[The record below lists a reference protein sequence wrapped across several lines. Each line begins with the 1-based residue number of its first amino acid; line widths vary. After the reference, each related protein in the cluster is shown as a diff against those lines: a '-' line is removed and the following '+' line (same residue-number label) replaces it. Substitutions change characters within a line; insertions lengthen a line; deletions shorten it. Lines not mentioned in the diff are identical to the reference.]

1 VSASRLWSSFEA
13 VEVASIAQSL
23 DGAAGSFT
31 WLREFLRQELAPYRG
46 RASLVTRM
54 VTASTLT
61 MIIGVTFQI
70 PYTAFAAIFALVI
83 SRESLEGTTKAA
95 SALVVGSVLGGVYVV
110 VGAMLVLGNPMLRFL
125 WVGGTLFL
133 AFYGLSALSNYTAA
147 AKFAYLTVITIP
159 LWDSRISSESKVA
172 STLWAVGAISLGSV
186 ITLLMEVGFAGFR
199 RTDQVRAAI
208 CERLVNVEDLLTC
221 FANGHP
227 LPEATRSALVRLATV
242 GISRL
247 REVLQRPGYNAQ
259 RKQELGALVALVG
272 RLTDIAAN
280 LTQFSD
286 RITDDDRNR
295 IRTVAGNI
303 AEIRV
308 AVMSGTI
315 PQSIGRFGESEAPPG
330 VPLLGEIERTV
341 SLIHNLLAGAPSA
354 TDDGPAGSYDRGQA
368 APLVPGAL
376 SDPEHLKF
384 ALRGC
389 LAAGLCYFIYNAL
402 FWPGISTAITTCF
415 LTALTTI
422 GASHQKQ
429 LLRFTGALI
438 GGLVIGIGA
447 QVFILPNIDSIG
459 GFTVLFMAVAVLSAW
474 IATSSP
480 RLSYLGVQIV
490 AAFCLIN
497 LQEFKFQTSLA
508 VARDR
513 VVGILLGLFMMWL
526 AFDFL
531 WSAPAGVAMKR
542 AFVSVLRLL
551 AQLARE
557 PMSQDIRVASERS
570 YVLRETINTQFDKV
584 RSLADGVLFEFGPS
598 RQQDLALRDRIRQW
612 QPQLRT
618 LFVMRIASL
627 KYRLQLPGFELPE
640 SVRLWQRQYDDRSAD
655 IFSDLADRIEGKAL
669 EIRTIPPEFTA
680 SALPHVIDDVS
691 IEQVSSFRALIGCI
705 ERLTSDVAEQ
715 VARDYPA
722 TRVAATRPS

>member
-1 VSASRLWSSFEA
+1 MGG
-13 VEVASIAQSL
+13 SL
-23 DGAAGSFT
+23 T
-31 WLREFLRQELAPYRG
+31 WLWEFLRQELTPYRG
-46 RASLVTRM
+46 RTSLVIRM

-61 MIIGVTFQI
+61 MIVGVTFQI
-70 PYTAFAAIFALVI
+70 PYTAFAAIFALSL
-83 SRESLEGTTKAA
+83 SRESIEGTRKAA
-95 SALVVGSVLGGVYVV
+95 YALVVGSALAGVYVV
-110 VGAMLVLGNPMLRFL
+110 VGAILVLGNPMLRLL
-125 WVGGTLFL
+125 WVGATLFL
-133 AFYGLSALSNYTAA
+133 AFYGLSALGNYTVAA
-147 AKFAYLTVITIP
+147 RFAYVTVITIP
-159 LWDSRISSESKVA
+159 LWDSHIPTESKVA
-172 STLWAVGAISLGSV
+172 STLWAVGAISLGSL
-186 ITLLMEVGFAGFR
+186 ITLLTEVAFAGFR
-199 RTDQVRAAI
+199 RTDQWNAAI
-208 CERLVNVEDLLTC
+208 LERLGSVEDLLTC
-221 FANGHP
+221 FANSDP
-227 LPEATRSALVRLATV
+227 VPEATRSAMVRLATV

-247 REVLQRPGYNAQ
+247 REVLQRSGYNAQ
-259 RKQELGALVALVG
+259 RKQEMGTLVALVG
-272 RLTDIAAN
+272 RLVDIAAN
-280 LTQFSD
+280 LAQFSN
-286 RITDDDRNR
+286 RVTDDDRSR

-303 AEIRV
+303 AEMRL
-308 AVMSGTI
+308 AVMSGTV
-315 PQSIGRFGESEAPPG
+315 PRSIGLSVEGEALPG

-341 SLIHNLLAGAPSA
+341 SLIRAVLSGAQSA
-354 TDDGPAGSYDRGQA
+354 TNDALPGFYDRGQA

-376 SDPEHLKF
+376 SDPEHVKF

-389 LAAGLCYFIYNAL
+389 LAAGLCYIIYNAL
-402 FWPGISTAITTCF
+402 FWPGISTAITTCL

-429 LLRFTGALI
+429 FLRFAGAIL
-438 GGLVIGIGA
+438 GGLVIGIGS

-459 GFTVLFMAVAVLSAW
+459 GFTVLFIAVAVLSAW

-480 RLSYLGVQIV
+480 RLSYLGAQIV

-526 AFDFL
+526 VFDFL

-542 AFVSVLRLL
+542 AFVSGLRLL

-570 YVLRETINTQFDKV
+570 YALRETIHTQFDTV

-598 RQQDLALRDRIRQW
+598 RQQDLALRNRIRQW
-612 QPQLRT
+612 QPQLRA
-618 LFVMRIASL
+618 LFLMRIASL

-640 SVRLWQRQYDDRSAD
+640 SVRIWQRQYDDHSAD
-655 IFSDLADRIEGKAL
+655 ILSDMAERIEGKAL
-669 EIRTIPPEFTA
+669 EIRPIPPGFAA
-680 SALPHVIDDVS
+680 SALPHLTDGGS
-691 IEQVSSFRALIGCI
+691 IEQVSSFRALIGGI

-722 TRVAATRPS
+722 SEQRSDVFRK

>member
-1 VSASRLWSSFEA
+1 MGG
-13 VEVASIAQSL
+13 SL
-23 DGAAGSFT
+23 T
-31 WLREFLRQELAPYRG
+31 WLWEFLRQELTPYRG
-46 RASLVTRM
+46 RTSLVIRM

-61 MIIGVTFQI
+61 MIVGVTFQI
-70 PYTAFAAIFALVI
+70 PYTAFAAIFALSL
-83 SRESLEGTTKAA
+83 SRESIEGTRKAA
-95 SALVVGSVLGGVYVV
+95 YALVVGSALAGVYVV
-110 VGAMLVLGNPMLRFL
+110 VGAILVLGNPMLRLL
-125 WVGGTLFL
+125 WVGATLFL
-133 AFYGLSALSNYTAA
+133 AFYGLSALGNYTVAA
-147 AKFAYLTVITIP
+147 RFAYVTVITIP
-159 LWDSRISSESKVA
+159 LWDSHIPTESKVA
-172 STLWAVGAISLGSV
+172 STLWAVGAISLGSL
-186 ITLLMEVGFAGFR
+186 ITLLTEVAFAGFR
-199 RTDQVRAAI
+199 RTDQWNAAI
-208 CERLVNVEDLLTC
+208 LERLGSVEDLLTC
-221 FANGHP
+221 FANSDP
-227 LPEATRSALVRLATV
+227 VPEATRSAMVRLATV

-247 REVLQRPGYNAQ
+247 REVLQRSGYNAQ
-259 RKQELGALVALVG
+259 RKQEMGTLVALVG
-272 RLTDIAAN
+272 RLVDIAAN
-280 LTQFSD
+280 LAQFSNLV
-286 RITDDDRNR
+286 TDDDRSR

-303 AEIRV
+303 AEMRL
-308 AVMSGTI
+308 AVMSGTV
-315 PQSIGRFGESEAPPG
+315 PRSIGLSVEGEALPG

-341 SLIHNLLAGAPSA
+341 SLIRAVLSGAQSA
-354 TDDGPAGSYDRGQA
+354 TNDALPGFYDRGQA

-376 SDPEHLKF
+376 SDPEHVKF

-389 LAAGLCYFIYNAL
+389 LAAGLCYIIYNAL
-402 FWPGISTAITTCF
+402 FWPGISTAITTCL

-429 LLRFTGALI
+429 FLRFAGAIL
-438 GGLVIGIGA
+438 GGLVIGIGS

-459 GFTVLFMAVAVLSAW
+459 GFTVLFIAVAVLSAW

-480 RLSYLGVQIV
+480 RLSYLGAQIV

-526 AFDFL
+526 VFDFL

-542 AFVSVLRLL
+542 AFVSGLRLL

-570 YVLRETINTQFDKV
+570 YALRETIHTQFDTV

-598 RQQDLALRDRIRQW
+598 RQQDLALRNRIRQW
-612 QPQLRT
+612 QPQLRA
-618 LFVMRIASL
+618 LFLMRIASL

-640 SVRLWQRQYDDRSAD
+640 SVRIWQRQYDDHSAD
-655 IFSDLADRIEGKAL
+655 ILSDMAERIEGKAL
-669 EIRTIPPEFTA
+669 EIRPIPPGFAA
-680 SALPHVIDDVS
+680 SALPHLTDGGS
-691 IEQVSSFRALIGCI
+691 IEQVSSFRALIGGI

-722 TRVAATRPS
+722 SEQRSDVFRK

>member
-1 VSASRLWSSFEA
+1 
-13 VEVASIAQSL
+13 
-23 DGAAGSFT
+23 
-31 WLREFLRQELAPYRG
+31 
-46 RASLVTRM
+46 
-54 VTASTLT
+54 
-61 MIIGVTFQI
+61 
-70 PYTAFAAIFALVI
+70 
-83 SRESLEGTTKAA
+83 
-95 SALVVGSVLGGVYVV
+95 
-110 VGAMLVLGNPMLRFL
+110 
-125 WVGGTLFL
+125 
-133 AFYGLSALSNYTAA
+133 
-147 AKFAYLTVITIP
+147 
-159 LWDSRISSESKVA
+159 
-172 STLWAVGAISLGSV
+172 
-186 ITLLMEVGFAGFR
+186 
-199 RTDQVRAAI
+199 
-208 CERLVNVEDLLTC
+208 
-221 FANGHP
+221 
-227 LPEATRSALVRLATV
+227 
-242 GISRL
+242 
-247 REVLQRPGYNAQ
+247 
-259 RKQELGALVALVG
+259 
-272 RLTDIAAN
+272 
-280 LTQFSD
+280 
-286 RITDDDRNR
+286 
-295 IRTVAGNI
+295 
-303 AEIRV
+303 
-308 AVMSGTI
+308 
-315 PQSIGRFGESEAPPG
+315 
-330 VPLLGEIERTV
+330 
-341 SLIHNLLAGAPSA
+341 
-354 TDDGPAGSYDRGQA
+354 
-368 APLVPGAL
+368 
-376 SDPEHLKF
+376 
-384 ALRGC
+384 
-389 LAAGLCYFIYNAL
+389 
-402 FWPGISTAITTCF
+402 
-415 LTALTTI
+415 
-422 GASHQKQ
+422 
-429 LLRFTGALI
+429 
-438 GGLVIGIGA
+438 VIGIGA

-669 EIRTIPPEFTA
+669 EIRTIPPEFTV

>member
-1 VSASRLWSSFEA
+1 MAA
-13 VEVASIAQSL
+13 IAQNL
-23 DGAAGSFT
+23 TGTTGSFT
-31 WLREFLRQELAPYRG
+31 WFWEFLKQELAPYRG
-46 RASLVTRM
+46 RASLIARM

-70 PYTAFAAIFALVI
+70 PYTAFAAIFAFVL
-83 SRESLEGTTKAA
+83 SRESHEGTAKAA
-95 SALVVGSVLGGVYVV
+95 YALVVGSVLGGVYVV

-133 AFYGLSALSNYTAA
+133 GFYGLSALSSYAVAA
-147 AKFAYLTVITIP
+147 RFAYLTVITIP
-159 LWDSRISSESKVA
+159 LWDSRISTELKVA
-172 STLWAVGAISLGSV
+172 STLWAVGSITIGSV
-186 ITLLMEVGFAGFR
+186 AALLMEIAFAGFGR
-199 RTDQVRAAI
+199 ADQVTAAI
-208 CERLVNVEDLLTC
+208 LERLVCVENSLTS

-227 LPEATRSALVRLATV
+227 VPAATQSSLVRLATV
-242 GISRL
+242 GISRP
-247 REVLQRPGYNAQ
+247 REVLQRSGYEA
-259 RKQELGALVALVG
+259 RHKQETGALIALVG
-272 RLTDIAAN
+272 RLVDIAAN
-280 LTQFSD
+280 LAEFGNQAA
-286 RITDDDRNR
+286 DDDRKR
-295 IRTVAGNI
+295 LRAVAGDI

-308 AVMSGTI
+308 AITSGSI
-315 PQSIGRFGESEAPPG
+315 PRLSGLPVEDQSPPG

-341 SLIHNLLAGAPSA
+341 SLIHEVFTDAHSA
-354 TDDGPAGSYDRGQA
+354 NHDGPSGSYDRGQA

-376 SDPEHLKF
+376 SDPEHVKF
-384 ALRGC
+384 ALKGC
-389 LAAGLCYFIYNAL
+389 LAAGLCYIIYNAL

-429 LLRFTGALI
+429 LLRFAGAIL

-459 GFTVLFMAVAVLSAW
+459 GFTLLFIAVALASAW
-474 IATSSP
+474 IATATP
-480 RLSYLGVQIV
+480 RLSYLGVQVV

-497 LQEFKFQTSLA
+497 LQEFKFQTSLT

-513 VVGILLGLFMMWL
+513 VVGILLGLLMMWL

-531 WSAPAGVAMKR
+531 WSAPASVAMKR
-542 AFVSVLRLL
+542 AFVSVLRSL

-557 PMSQDIRVASERS
+557 PQSQDIQVASERS

-598 RQQDLALRDRIRQW
+598 RQRDLALRDRIRQW

-618 LFVMRIASL
+618 LFLMRITYL
-627 KYRLQLPGFELPE
+627 KYRLQLPGFELPD
-640 SVRLWQRQYDDRSAD
+640 SVRHWQRQYDDHSAD
-655 IFSDLADRIEGKAL
+655 ILDDMADRIEGKTPVMAAIL
-669 EIRTIPPEFTA
+669 PGFTTSTLTHLADEA
-680 SALPHVIDDVS
+680 SVG
-691 IEQVSSFRALIGCI
+691 QSSFIALIGGI

-715 VARDYPA
+715 VAIDYPTTA
-722 TRVAATRPS
+722 R